1 MKGDTIMHNIKN
13 NLKLESLI
21 ERKFATV
28 ENTLGLGKIIN
39 IEETGESIITN
50 GKALITF
57 SETDLQEQSNVTE
70 DERFRIKALTD
81 TLIHKNYGD
90 LILCELY
97 FSLDEVKD
105 IINFLGE
112 NIANTI
118 EVIYHQELETILF
131 KNKNTETTLVKP
143 LRQTQINSF
152 KSLSGSV
159 TVEALQLHNTLQLV
173 SINMTKDDVLGIAIQ
188 HNNKPLMIE
197 TNKIK
202 GCLTAVKEN

>member
-1 MKGDTIMHNIKN
+1 MKGDTIMQNIKN
-13 NLKLESLI
+13 NLKLETLI

-28 ENTLGLGKIIN
+28 SNTLGLGKIIN
-39 IEETGESIITN
+39 IEESGESIITN

-57 SETDLQEQSNVTE
+57 SGVNLQEQPNVTD

-112 NIANTI
+112 NISNTI
-118 EVIYHQELETILF
+118 EVIYHQELETVLF
-131 KNKNTETTLVKP
+131 KNKTTETTLVKP
-143 LRQTQINSF
+143 MKQSQINSF
-152 KSLSGSV
+152 KSLSGNV
-159 TVEALQLHNTLQLV
+159 TIEALQLHNTLQLV
-173 SINMTKDDVLGIAIQ
+173 SIDMTEEDILGIAIQ

-202 GCLTAVKEN
+202 SCISAVKEN